1 VLRLST
7 STKVADDAS
16 GPCRTENRQGPLI
29 FISEERTMTSTNC
42 VECGGDVTLVADV
55 IPGEIAPC
63 PDCGAELEV
72 LSCEPLELGLAPAVE
87 EDWGE

>member
-1 VLRLST
+1 
-7 STKVADDAS
+7 
-16 GPCRTENRQGPLI
+16 
-29 FISEERTMTSTNC
+29 MTSTNC
-42 VECGGDVTLVADV
+42 VECGGDVTFVSDV